1 VAGKRIGLFGGT
13 FNPIHLGHLRG
24 AEDIRESFGLDRVVF
39 LPAAIPPHKL
49 RDDVI
54 EPRPRLEMVKL
65 ATLANPFFSV
75 SDVEIERSGKSY
87 SIDTLRYF
95 REGQPDSFFF
105 ILGMDAFVE
114 IETWKEYQKLFSL
127 CNFIVMARPGSG
139 KPPPSSQ
146 LPDVLVSSFHYDQ
159 KGRVWLHESGH
170 TLHVKEITF
179 LDISSTRI
187 RELVEKGK
195 SVKYL
200 VPPDVEVYIRT
211 HGLYQS
217 EKRVGEEK
225 ISV

>member
-1 VAGKRIGLFGGT
+1 MAEKRIGLFGGT

-39 LPAAIPPHKL
+39 LPAAVPPHKL

-54 EPRPRLEMVKL
+54 EPRSRLEMVKL

-75 SDVEIERSGKSY
+75 SDAEIERSGKSY

-95 REGQPDSFFF
+95 RERQPDSYSF
-105 ILGMDAFVE
+105 ILGMDAFAE
-114 IETWKEYQKLFSL
+114 IETWKEYPKLFSL

-139 KPPPSSQ
+139 KTPPSSP
-146 LPDVLVSSFHYDQ
+146 LPDDLVSSFHYDHE
-159 KGRVWLHESGH
+159 GGHWLHESGH

-179 LDISSTRI
+179 LDISSTKI
-187 RELVEKGK
+187 RELAGKGK

-211 HGLYQS
+211 HGLYQK
-217 EKRVGEEK
+217 EKRAGEEK
-225 ISV
+225 ISM